1 MTTSPPDGSAPRD
14 GEGRLPFRVGSSD
27 EESGDGSSVPDEG
40 ALAAF
45 RQAAWLN
52 PDEADY
58 HYILGEALLRAGRL
72 AEAATAFE
80 EATWRAPTDAQ
91 YQLALGAAL
100 HSLNRDAEA
109 TSAFREAVR
118 LAPDEPR
125 ARGGLGASLATL
137 GQLAEG
143 TRELRQAVALAPS
156 DADAHF
162 NLGLA
167 LAASGQAE
175 DAVDALRRAAALAP
189 SDAPARV
196 ELGISLHDLVRH
208 AEAYSAFGEALR
220 LDSRC
225 LDARPRLRAAYEA
238 SSIAALKEGMRSE
251 VARSRHRSRWA
262 LRPVVALMERLP
274 SLPSGA
280 AGVLTVVLLVSAT
293 YVTARVFGPYWNHY
307 TFKDEIVEIGH
318 APLRDDMEIRSRIL
332 EAAER
337 HHLARYVQEGQLTID
352 TRKTWRRITCRYA
365 VPVALVPGFVSTLRF
380 SLDVEEPVLI
390 DGEEKIFF

>member
-1 MTTSPPDGSAPRD
+1 MATDPPDISDAQD
-14 GEGRLPFRVGSSD
+14 GERRLRFRLGSSGED
-27 EESGDGSSVPDEG
+27 ANDAPAVPDED

-52 PDEADY
+52 PEEADY
-58 HYILGEALLRAGRL
+58 HYILGDALLRAGRL

-80 EATWRAPTDAQ
+80 EATWRAPTEAQ

-100 HSLNRDAEA
+100 HSLNKDAEA
-109 TSAFREAVR
+109 ASAFREAVR
-118 LAPDEPR
+118 LAPGDPR

-143 TRELRQAVALAPS
+143 TRELRQAVALAPAA
-156 DADAHF
+156 ADAHF

-189 SDAPARV
+189 SDASARV
-196 ELGISLHDLVRH
+196 ELGSSLHDLGRH
-208 AEAYSAFGEALR
+208 AEAHSAFGEAL
-220 LDSRC
+220 LFDSRC
-225 LDARPRLRAAYEA
+225 LDARPHLRAAHEA
-238 SSIAALKEGMRSE
+238 SSIATLKEGIRSE
-251 VARSRHRSRWA
+251 VAKSRHRSRWA
-262 LRPVVALMERLP
+262 LHPVVALMERLP
-274 SLPSGA
+274 SFPSGVA
-280 AGVLTVVLLVSAT
+280 AVLTVVLLASAT

-307 TFKDEIVEIGH
+307 TFKDEIAAIGH

-352 TRKTWRRITCRYA
+352 TRRTWRRITCRYS
-365 VPVALVPGFVSTLRF
+365 VPVALVPGFVSNLRF